1 MSDPASQAGRSGSEV
16 QPAGECRLLLVDRDD
31 VSRRYLELALTS
43 TGRFRVE
50 VAGDASG
57 ALDILGHTIVD
68 LVICDVDSSSEIAFA
83 MLKRV
88 RREPRWRTL
97 PLFFVGASGDVT
109 KRVSAFQQGVDDVI
123 AKPLPIPELIAR
135 IDAVMRRV
143 RLARSKWRGR
153 RYELAGNFRGLSFS
167 DLVTILENGQRS
179 GQLSVLTRRGGGS
192 LYFEE
197 GRIRHAN
204 YSTLQGPEAIY
215 RLFAEPE
222 GEFEFLPGRA
232 EQEVPQ
238 TVSGSATGLL
248 LEAARRMD
256 QGSSQPSLGDERIL
270 TMALASDLI
279 GGVGL
284 TAASIR
290 AVHAALSDPFNLG
303 ELSLLRAEEL
313 AGFISDGRALGAV
326 QMILVAPLDAGA
338 LALSSL
344 AAPLSEGQV
353 SKCLLRSARA
363 LTFSFDAGEEGC
375 LNLVL
380 VDPEAPLEAFGERW
394 PPCAALILAPSAGD
408 WMSFSI
414 SSRVALTEL
423 LAQSQPL
430 LVQGLGNDNFSST
443 LSEVLLQS
451 SPGSELCNHNLQIND
466 ADFDF
471 RGVIVAALESLERHV
486 AATERWAKRA

>member
-1 MSDPASQAGRSGSEV
+1 MSDPASQAGRNGPEAPPIS
-16 QPAGECRLLLVDRDD
+16 ECRLLLVDRDD

-68 LVICDVDSSSEIAFA
+68 LVICDVDSSTEIAFS

-97 PLFFVGASGDVT
+97 PLFFVGASGDVA

-123 AKPLPIPELIAR
+123 AKPLAVPELTAR

-167 DLVTILENGQRS
+167 DLVSILENGQRS

-192 LYFEE
+192 LFFDE

-222 GEFEFLPGRA
+222 GEFEFLSGRA

-256 QGSSQPSLGDERIL
+256 QGSNQPNFGEERVL
-270 TMALASDLI
+270 NMALASDLI
-279 GGVGL
+279 GGIGL
-284 TAASIR
+284 TSERIR
-290 AVHAALSDPFNLG
+290 IIQNAISDPFNLG
-303 ELSLLRAEEL
+303 ELALLRSEEL
-313 AGFISDGRALGAV
+313 ATFISDGQALGAV
-326 QMILVAPLDAGA
+326 QVILTAPLDAGA

-363 LTFSFDAGEEGC
+363 LTFTFDAGESCC
-375 LNLVL
+375 LNVVL

-394 PPCAALILAPSAGD
+394 PPCAALILAPSGGD

-423 LAQSQPL
+423 LAQCQPL
-430 LVQGLGNDNFSST
+430 LVDGLGNDNFSNT
-443 LSEVLLQS
+443 LSEVLMQS
-451 SPGSELCNHNLQIND
+451 SPGSELNNRNLQIND

-471 RGVIVAALESLERHV
+471 RGVIVNVLESLARQV
-486 AATERWAKRA
+486 AATEHFARRA